1 MKEQT
6 QLRLATITARHA
18 RRLAESGIEA
28 DAAASAAEARER
40 AFFDGFD
47 RSRAEILRPAMTEI
61 GAQLE
66 AAGHGYRIEERIESG
81 RPLIELHLLIL
92 GARAG
97 SKNLIRLF
105 AWKDSEGRPEIVAE
119 VEMVRSPME
128 LTRYQEIEALTR
140 EVAEQML
147 VEAIEQVFASN
158 G

>member
-6 QLRLATITARHA
+6 QIRLATITARHA
-18 RRLAESGIEA
+18 KRLAESGV
-28 DAAASAAEARER
+28 DASAAAARER
-40 AFFDGFD
+40 AFFTEFD
-47 RSRAEILRPAMTEI
+47 RLRAEILRPAMVEI

-66 AAGHGYRIEERIESG
+66 DAGHGYRIDERVESG

-92 GARAG
+92 GAHRG

-105 AWKDSEGRPEIVAE
+105 AWRDSEGRPEIVAE

>member
-6 QLRLATITARHA
+6 QLRLAAITARHA
-18 RRLAESGIEA
+18 RRLAESGA
-28 DAAASAAEARER
+28 DATAAARER
-40 AFFDGFD
+40 AFFDEFE
-47 RSRAEILRPAMTEI
+47 RVRAEILRPAMVEI

-66 AAGHGYRIEERIESG
+66 AAGHGYQIDERVDGG
-81 RPLIELHLLIL
+81 RPLIELHLLIV
-92 GARAG
+92 GARRG

-105 AWKDSEGRPEIVAE
+105 AWRSSDGRPEIVAE

-128 LTRYQEIEALTR
+128 LTRYQTIEALTR

>member
-18 RRLAESGIEA
+18 KRLAESGT
-28 DAAASAAEARER
+28 DASAAAARAR
-40 AFFDGFD
+40 AFFEGFE
-47 RSRAEILRPAMTEI
+47 RIRAEILRPAMTEI
-61 GAQLE
+61 GAQLS
-66 AAGHGYRIEERIESG
+66 AAGHGYRIEERVEG
-81 RPLIELHLLIL
+81 DRPLIELHLLIL
-92 GARAG
+92 GARRG

-105 AWKDSEGRPEIVAE
+105 AWRDSEGRPEIIAE
-119 VEMVRSPME
+119 VEMVRTPME